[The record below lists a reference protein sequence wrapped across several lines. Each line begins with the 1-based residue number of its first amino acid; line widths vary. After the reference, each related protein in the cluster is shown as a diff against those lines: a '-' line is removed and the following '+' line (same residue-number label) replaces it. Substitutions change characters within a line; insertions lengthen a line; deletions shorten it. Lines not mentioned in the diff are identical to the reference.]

1 MLEYQN
7 KQMAIEFG
15 FKERNR
21 MCQLHINRGVVL
33 ELGQTEVGS
42 WATERA
48 KLGCGKP
55 YAEGLLEVVKIQCPQ
70 SCWGCTKGQGPCP
83 VLRTQRQSG
92 LNAVCKPLRVQVKRR
107 THA

>member
-21 MCQLHINRGVVL
+21 MCRLHINRGVVL
-33 ELGQTEVGS
+33 ELGQTEAGS

-48 KLGCGKP
+48 KLG
-55 YAEGLLEVVKIQCPQ
+55 
-70 SCWGCTKGQGPCP
+70 WW
-83 VLRTQRQSG
+83 
-92 LNAVCKPLRVQVKRR
+92 
-107 THA
+107 

>member
-48 KLGCGKP
+48 KLG
-55 YAEGLLEVVKIQCPQ
+55 
-70 SCWGCTKGQGPCP
+70 WW
-83 VLRTQRQSG
+83 
-92 LNAVCKPLRVQVKRR
+92 
-107 THA
+107 